1 MTIFIIMGVSGCGK
15 STIGQALADRLGC
28 PFYDGDHFHP
38 PPNVA
43 KMAGGQP
50 LTDEDRIPWLAT
62 LHEMMRAHEIEG
74 ETAVF
79 ACSALKKIYRDQLQ
93 DGLTTVQFIY
103 LQGSFDLFWERMQ
116 ARQGH
121 YMKAPMLQSQFDTL
135 EPPGPAEALTI
146 AADADVDAI
155 LTLIQR
161 INIKDYA
168 DGADSNR

>member
-28 PFYDGDHFHP
+28 PFYDGDYFHP
-38 PPNVA
+38 SQNVA

-50 LTDEDRIPWLAT
+50 LTDEDRIPWLAR
-62 LHEMMRAHEIEG
+62 LHQMMAEHEAKG

-79 ACSALKKIYRDQLQ
+79 ACSALKKKYRDQLR
-93 DGLTTVQFIY
+93 DGLTAVQFIH
-103 LQGSFDLFWERMQ
+103 LQGSFDLIWARMQ

-135 EPPGPAEALTI
+135 ELPSPDEALTI
-146 AADADVDAI
+146 PAAEDVETI
-155 LTLIQR
+155 LDIVKETERLG
-161 INIKDYA
+161 D
-168 DGADSNR
+168 